1 MVASMEEANTKDRAA
16 PQTPSAAPV
25 RPRGRPM
32 KARPKLLEA
41 AISEFAENGFE
52 GASTASIARRAKV
65 PQPLVHH
72 HFGSKE
78 ELFRT
83 VLDALFDEFRASVL
97 EKDGSPGDPFAILRR
112 FVLFTARRPELA
124 RIWMIESAR
133 PGPHSE
139 YIVKK
144 HIGPLTEMMKP
155 LLRPAT
161 ESGLLPAADEM
172 MLLYAMQGLGS
183 YPFLVTEQVRHLS
196 GTDPHS
202 AEFAE
207 RYADAVLAILGAGGD

>member
-1 MVASMEEANTKDRAA
+1 
-16 PQTPSAAPV
+16 
-25 RPRGRPM
+25 M

-52 GASTASIARRAKV
+52 GTSTASIARRAKV

-83 VLDALFDEFRASVL
+83 VLDALFDEFRAAVL
-97 EKDGSPGDPFAILRR
+97 EKDGSPGDPFTILRR

-139 YIVKK
+139 YIIEK

-196 GTDPHS
+196 GTDPQS

-207 RYADAVLAILGAGGD
+207 RYADAVLAILGAKGDQK